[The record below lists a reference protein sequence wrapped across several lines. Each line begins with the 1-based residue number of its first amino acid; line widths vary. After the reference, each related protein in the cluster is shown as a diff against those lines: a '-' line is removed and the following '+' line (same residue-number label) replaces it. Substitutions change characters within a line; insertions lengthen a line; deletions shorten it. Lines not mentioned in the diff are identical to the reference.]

1 VHPITVELDLVQPLG
16 PIGGASTSL
25 VSCGLTQPASA
36 VASARRDRAI
46 VQLNEKA

>member
-1 VHPITVELDLVQPLG
+1 VHGFVDIAATFK
-16 PIGGASTSL
+16 ASSK
-25 VSCGLTQPASA
+25 SASA